1 MMTNEQDVIRLREP
15 PSSAFT
21 KHNIILRDGVEL
33 EKGVVITQDWLERN
47 EKFLADCWS
56 LYAAYPDIYLDIIK
70 PLESNFELFP
80 YQRLFLRACMRYTT
94 IYITASRATSK
105 TFLAILAKYL
115 QCTIVPGHVGS
126 IVAPT
131 KGQAAKIARQKIE
144 EIWRIWPLLKNE
156 LEVYNGDAHANFGK
170 DYVTLFFKNGSSLSI
185 GGALDSGRGL
195 RTHATLLDEARDLD
209 GQMVQEVILPQMNV
223 SRRQANGTVNPYENI
238 NTQVIYAEIPAF

>member
-1 MMTNEQDVIRLREP
+1 MNEPIKLREVP
-15 PSSAFT
+15 VT
-21 KHNIILRDGVEL
+21 IDENRKRVYREGIEL
-33 EKGVVITQDWLERN
+33 EKGVIITQEWLERN
-47 EKFLADCWS
+47 ENFLSELWS

-70 PLESNFELFP
+70 PSESNFDLFP
-80 YQRLFLRACMRYTT
+80 YQRLFLRACMRYTN
-94 IYITASRATSK
+94 IFITASRATSK

-115 QCTIVPGHVGS
+115 QCVFCPGHVGS

-144 EIWRIWPLLKNE
+144 EIWRIWPLLKDE

-209 GQMVQEVILPQMNV
+209 GQMVQEVILP
-223 SRRQANGTVNPYENI
+223 
-238 NTQVIYAEIPAF
+238 